1 MSPLTVSMAPPPP
14 QQLIAPCYLFQI
26 LPEMI
31 HNEAKPVYL
40 DCSTFRFR
48 CSDGVEN
55 PMLSRF
61 LGRPHTIQTPQQ
73 MRRVVVNVSVS
84 RSSED
89 SRMAALTVL
98 DLLRA
103 SRWLAGTNMVTTRFD
118 HKFILTQAVH
128 DMLTAFAMI
137 QAPGQITLVL
147 QRGHV
152 TCQRVAVH
160 ELSGGY
166 NELNRLIED
175 IETHPSQHGF
185 RSGDSGD
192 FWPDDEAIDW
202 SNIAYNQSKPTIPD
216 DCHNNSDCRCLSCRQ
231 YSESEDYTIHLKLST
246 SGATGVEAPR
256 TGRSSWS
263 RASEDANRIGVKAL
277 GRLQLMINDEGEL
290 KIKGAKE

>member
-1 MSPLTVSMAPPPP
+1 
-14 QQLIAPCYLFQI
+14 
-26 LPEMI
+26 
-31 HNEAKPVYL
+31 
-40 DCSTFRFR
+40 
-48 CSDGVEN
+48 
-55 PMLSRF
+55 
-61 LGRPHTIQTPQQ
+61 
-73 MRRVVVNVSVS
+73 
-84 RSSED
+84 
-89 SRMAALTVL
+89 MAALTVL

-103 SRWLAGTNMVTTRFD
+103 SCWPAGTKMVTIRFD

-152 TCQRVAVH
+152 KSQRVAVH
-160 ELSGGY
+160 KLSGGY

-216 DCHNNSDCRCLSCRQ
+216 DCHNNSDCRCLNCRRH
-231 YSESEDYTIHLKLST
+231 SESKDYTIHLKLST

-263 RASEDANRIGVKAL
+263 RASEDANRIGIKAL